1 MNPQNKELHFLTS
14 SQWNTVKKNSDAEPQ
29 PTILAGLL
37 NLKLNMCLFLYLC
50 CSNASQGNGYAI
62 LPPANEMNTILPPA
76 NEMVTLFYHQPM
88 KRLCYSTYSQWNHW
102 NGCTILPP
110 ANEMVT
116 LFYRQPMKWLAI
128 LPPANEMVS
137 LFYCQPM
144 KWLAILPP
152 ANEMVS
158 YPTASQWNGYANIP
172 PANEMVTQLYRQ
184 PMKWLRYSTS
194 SQWNGCAILQPAN
207 EMVALFYS
215 QPMKGLSFST
225 WSSSSVSLMMKTVCW
240 APVPIYRSSW

>member
-14 SQWNTVKKNSDAEPQ
+14 SQWNTVKKSSDAEPQ

-62 LPPANEMNTILPPA
+62 LL
-76 NEMVTLFYHQPM
+76 
-88 KRLCYSTYSQWNHW
+88 
-102 NGCTILPP
+102 P

-184 PMKWLRYSTS
+184 PMKCFRYSTS

>member
-62 LPPANEMNTILPPA
+62 LL
-76 NEMVTLFYHQPM
+76 
-88 KRLCYSTYSQWNHW
+88 
-102 NGCTILPP
+102 P

-116 LFYRQPMKWLAI
+116 LFYR
-128 LPPANEMVS
+128 
-137 LFYCQPM
+137 QPM

-225 WSSSSVSLMMKTVCW
+225 WSSSSVSLMMKTVCC

>member
-62 LPPANEMNTILPPA
+62 LL
-76 NEMVTLFYHQPM
+76 
-88 KRLCYSTYSQWNHW
+88 
-102 NGCTILPP
+102 P

-128 LPPANEMVS
+128 L
-137 LFYCQPM
+137 Q
-144 KWLAILPP
+144 
-152 ANEMVS
+152 
-158 YPTASQWNGYANIP
+158 Q
-172 PANEMVTQLYRQ
+172 ANEMVTLIYRQ
-184 PMKWLRYSTS
+184 PMKWLRNYTD
-194 SQWNGCAILQPAN
+194 SQWNGCAILHPAN
-207 EMVALFYS
+207 EMVALSYS
-215 QPMKGLSFST
+215 QPMKWLHYSTASQWKGWAFLPDHRPPCLSWWRRCAGRQYQST
-225 WSSSSVSLMMKTVCW
+225 EVHDRMT
-240 APVPIYRSSW
+240 